1 MKTLPLT
8 TAVVAMLAL
17 AGCEQKTETVSTTA
31 PDPMAAA
38 LANAPAVELP
48 PAMTAS
54 VSFRCKDNSLA
65 YVDFFAGGKMANL
78 RTEKGGDIIHLTA
91 ENAGEPMTA
100 EGGYALEGDQDNITL
115 TTPAGG
121 TQTCKH

>member
-1 MKTLPLT
+1 MKILPLA
-8 TAVVAMLAL
+8 TAVIAMLAL

-38 LANAPAVELP
+38 LANAAPVELP

-54 VSFRCKDNSLA
+54 VSYRCEDNSLA
-65 YVDFFAGGKMANL
+65 YVDFFSGDKMANL
-78 RTEKGGDIIHLTA
+78 RTEKGGDIIRLTA
-91 ENAGEPMTA
+91 QNAGDPLTA
-100 EGGYALEGDQDNITL
+100 EGGYKLEGDQTKITL
-115 TTPAGG
+115 TTPQG